1 MISCCTVHW
10 ITNMTKQIQT
20 KQQQNP
26 VSDVH
31 VSWPQQVSHSHT
43 TWSAVQ
49 SSKIFSVVLALPV
62 AATNQT
68 VAFYSNFEG
77 LNPKP
82 HLTPCGNFTPF
93 EYHVP
98 MVNQRTYDER
108 SISSEKSTE
117 GIFVT
122 RNPFAIRSFTSFKAC
137 IEKKVNL
144 WPNLVARQRVPG
156 PLLDVVLK
164 IKKNEKRA
172 VIKYLHMKGLSA
184 QQIHLDMKEVLGD
197 DICSFTSNSLQM
209 DNRL

>member
-1 MISCCTVHW
+1 
-10 ITNMTKQIQT
+10 
-20 KQQQNP
+20 
-26 VSDVH
+26 
-31 VSWPQQVSHSHT
+31 
-43 TWSAVQ
+43 
-49 SSKIFSVVLALPV
+49 V

-144 WPNLVARQRVPG
+144 
-156 PLLDVVLK
+156 
-164 IKKNEKRA
+164 
-172 VIKYLHMKGLSA
+172 
-184 QQIHLDMKEVLGD
+184 
-197 DICSFTSNSLQM
+197 
-209 DNRL
+209 